1 MDIGSIRTD
10 YQLKVLEEKDLKS
23 NPFDMFQIWWNDA
36 IKSQIEEVNAMT
48 LATVDVNN
56 LPDARIVLLKDFD
69 KEGFHFFT
77 NYESQKGKEL
87 AINPNAALVF
97 FWKELQRQIRIIGKV
112 VKTTPEESDQY
123 FHSRPLGSQIG
134 AWCSPQSAIIDS
146 RDILESNQ
154 EKYTVEFGKNVPRPE
169 NWGGY
174 KVIPFQ
180 FEFWQGRHS
189 RLHDRFKYVLNEGAW
204 KADRLAP

>member
-1 MDIGSIRTD
+1 MDIGNIRTD
-10 YQLKVLEEKDLKS
+10 YQLKVLEEKDVKS
-23 NPFDMFQIWWNDA
+23 NPFDMFQIWWEDA
-36 IKSQIEEVNAMT
+36 VKSQIEEVNAIT
-48 LATVDVNN
+48 LATVDANN
-56 LPDARIVLLKDFD
+56 LPDARIVLLKDYD

-87 AINPNAALVF
+87 AVNPNAALVF

-134 AWCSPQSAIIDS
+134 AWCSPQSSVIAS
-146 RDILESNQ
+146 RAILEHNQ
-154 EKYTVEFGKNVPRPE
+154 EKYSLEFGKNIPRPD

-189 RLHDRFKYVLNEGAW
+189 RLHDRFKYILKEGVW
-204 KADRLAP
+204 QVDRLAP